1 MAADILE
8 GRSVMLVIVIA
19 D

>member
-8 GRSVMLVIVIA
+8 RLDWFFTSVS
-19 D
+19 